1 MPTAVVIDSDGR
13 VAVGTGNPSD
23 VVIGIPGIQGI
34 PGPPGTPGV
43 QNLTVGPTPPSNP
56 IPFFSVWVDTNS

>member
-1 MPTAVVIDSDGR
+1 MPTAVVVDSNGR
-13 VAVGTGNPSD
+13 VLVGTGDPSD
-23 VVIGIPGIQGI
+23 PVIGIPGSPGIQGPI
-34 PGPPGTPGV
+34 GLPGV